1 MLPPIEYPSGDTV
14 RKVSDKGEISFQN
27 RRHFIGEGL
36 RTQLVTIKPTMIDDV
51 FEVFFCHKEIRRINV
66 RDSP

>member
-1 MLPPIEYPSGDTV
+1 M

-27 RRHFIGEGL
+27 HRHFIGEGL
-36 RTQLVTIKPTMIDDV
+36 RAQLVAIKPTTIDDV
-51 FEVFFCHKEIRRINV
+51 FEVFFCHKEIRRIDL